1 MKKVIIFLITV
12 VFSVTV
18 YAESSVWK
26 LNSDINSNF
35 YIAGSCH
42 VLSKSDYPLPD
53 EFESA
58 YANADR
64 VIFETDMEAIMSPEI
79 QMLLVSKG
87 TYTGNDTLENKLSK
101 KSYAIIAEYCNDNAI
116 PIDILQK
123 MKPWMAAL
131 TLMFFEL
138 EKIGVT
144 PADGLEMYFNEKVK
158 RDGKDTGG
166 LEDVKEHVE
175 YVSSMEEE
183 LDEAIVES
191 FAKEIKELHV
201 MMKGI
206 TKAWKAGDEAA
217 LNEFLSESVRK
228 DFPNLH
234 KRIIIDRNRNWIT
247 PIEDLI
253 NSGKRTLVV
262 VGVGHLVGE
271 ESVINLLRSKGHKI
285 EKLQ

>member
-1 MKKVIIFLITV
+1 MKKVIIFLIAV
-12 VFSVTV
+12 VFSVTA

-26 LNSDINSNF
+26 LNSDINGNF

-58 YANADR
+58 YVNVDR
-64 VIFETDMEAIMSPEI
+64 VIFETDLEALMSPEI
-79 QMLLVSKG
+79 QFLMVRNG
-87 TYTGNDTLENKLSK
+87 TYTGNDTLEKKLSK
-101 KSYAIIAEYCNDNAI
+101 KAYATIAKYCNDNAI

-123 MKPWMAAL
+123 LKPWMVAL
-131 TLMFFEL
+131 SLLFFEL

-144 PADGLEMYFNEKVK
+144 PADGLEMYFNEKAK
-158 RDGKDTGG
+158 KDGKNTGG
-166 LEDVKEHVE
+166 LEDVKEHVK
-175 YVSSMEEE
+175 YVTSMEEE
-183 LDEAIVES
+183 LDEAIIES
-191 FAKEIKELHV
+191 FAKEIEELHV
-201 MMKGI
+201 MMKDI
-206 TKAWKAGDEAA
+206 IKSWKAGDEAG
-217 LNEFLSESVRK
+217 LIEYLSESLRN
-228 DFPNLH
+228 DFPKLH
-234 KRIIIDRNRNWIT
+234 KRIIIDRNRNWIS

-271 ESVINLLRSKGHKI
+271 KSVINLLSSKGYKI